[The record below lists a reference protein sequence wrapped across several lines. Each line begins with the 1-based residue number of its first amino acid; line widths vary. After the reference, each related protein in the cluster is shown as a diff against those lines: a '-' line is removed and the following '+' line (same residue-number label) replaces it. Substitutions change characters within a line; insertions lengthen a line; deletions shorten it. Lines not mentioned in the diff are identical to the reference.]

1 MVRVGFRVHREK
13 LGEHTVGK
21 QNFSVT
27 IPSQSTPRLRS
38 LTVCSQ
44 PNRLM
49 VREVL
54 PCGTSQSVQG
64 VPAEIAD

>member
-27 IPSQSTPRLRS
+27 IPLNQHP
-38 LTVCSQ
+38 
-44 PNRLM
+44 
-49 VREVL
+49 
-54 PCGTSQSVQG
+54 GF
-64 VPAEIAD
+64 AA